1 MWFKNLQLYRL
12 PTPWAITADQLS
24 ESLSQLV
31 FAPGGSQDLLSVG
44 WASPRD
50 NGELVH
56 ASNGQFLLNFRAE
69 KKLLPATVIN
79 QVAKAKAQD
88 IEEQQGY
95 KPGRKQM
102 KDIKEEVRISLLPR
116 AFGVL
121 KDTRVWIDAN
131 NGWLVIDAAASA
143 KCDEVIQALNKCI
156 EKLPLTPLQVVLSPA
171 AAMTEWLSSDQAP
184 ANFTVDQDA
193 ELRAVS
199 ESGATVRYVRQ
210 SIEADEVRKHIANG
224 KQCTRL
230 AMTWADKVSFV
241 LTDTLAIKRVAP
253 LDILKEQADAQARND
268 DEEFDSDFILM
279 STELNFLFQDLIQA
293 LDGEKRNA

>member
-1 MWFKNLQLYRL
+1 H
-12 PTPWAITADQLS
+12 AAD
-24 ESLSQLV
+24 
-31 FAPGGSQDLLSVG
+31 
-44 WASPRD
+44 
-50 NGELVH
+50 
-56 ASNGQFLLNFRAE
+56 GQFLLTFRPE
-69 KKLLPATVIN
+69 KKPLAGTGIN
-79 QVAKAKAQD
+79 PVAQAKAQE

-95 KPGRKQM
+95 QRGRKQM
-102 KDIKEEVRISLLPR
+102 KDVQAERRSSTLPR
-116 AFGVL
+116 ALGARRAPRGWS
-121 KDTRVWIDAN
+121 DTS
-131 NGWLVIDAAASA
+131 NGWLVMDAAASA
-143 KCDEVIQALNKCI
+143 KCDEVSQARNKCI

-253 LDILKEQADAQARND
+253 LDILKEQADAQAQND
-268 DEEFDSDFILM
+268 DEQFDS
-279 STELNFLFQDLIQA
+279 
-293 LDGEKRNA
+293 